1 MIFLQLF
8 LTFSKLGIINFG
20 GGYGMLSLIQTEV
33 VMRQGWLS
41 AQQFTDIVAISQM
54 TPGPIGINAATY
66 IGYHAVVEAGYPPL
80 MGILGSAIATLSV
93 VWLPFALMIGLSYF
107 LLKNKD
113 KPLMQAILSALRP
126 TIVGL
131 IAAAAILLMTEDN
144 FGSPTDTPVQFAISL
159 VLFAAAFVA
168 VYYYRRSPLLI
179 IGIAAV
185 LGMTIYPLFHP

>member
-113 KPLMQAILSALRP
+113 KPLIQAILSALRP